1 MATGTAENTL
11 VVVQLTGGND
21 FMNTIVPYTNGHY
34 YDARKKVV
42 VGRDEVLPIDDE
54 LAVNSNA
61 APFKRLYDERRM
73 AIIQGIGYPDS
84 NRSHFR
90 GMDIWHTAEPDRVG
104 SEGWLGQAVREL
116 DPDSENVLTGVSIG
130 PGLPRAMA
138 VAARGRG
145 SLVMGLSSGWCEGVT
160 GVGGKGGVGVGGR
173 ARGEGWAGGGGG
185 GDLQAER
192 GQAPP
197 LTEMTSGVVIM

>member
-61 APFKRLYDERRM
+61 APFKRLYDEGRM

-90 GMDIWHTAEPDRVG
+90 GMA
-104 SEGWLGQAVREL
+104 L
-116 DPDSENVLTGVSIG
+116 
-130 PGLPRAMA
+130 
-138 VAARGRG
+138 
-145 SLVMGLSSGWCEGVT
+145 
-160 GVGGKGGVGVGGR
+160 
-173 ARGEGWAGGGGG
+173 
-185 GDLQAER
+185 
-192 GQAPP
+192 
-197 LTEMTSGVVIM
+197 TSGGWTSGTPPSRTG